1 MPTSTLKY
9 EEFTDNKDINELLK
23 TTFGFYEVDI
33 EVPNNDEMYNKF
45 LDFPPI
51 FKNSELKNGTK
62 KLISCMSAKK
72 ILIYYPLM
80 EWYIQ
85 QGLSVTKLYGMIHC
99 KKWKIFKSFG
109 ELVCNEKKKKI

>member
-1 MPTSTLKY
+1 MMKCITR
-9 EEFTDNKDINELLK
+9 
-23 TTFGFYEVDI
+23 
-33 EVPNNDEMYNKF
+33 F

-85 QGLSVTKLYGMIHC
+85 QGLIVTKVYGMIHC
-99 KKWKIFKSFG
+99 KNGKYLKG
-109 ELVCNEKKKKI
+109 LVSSYVVKEEKEI

>member
-1 MPTSTLKY
+1 
-9 EEFTDNKDINELLK
+9 
-23 TTFGFYEVDI
+23 
-33 EVPNNDEMYNKF
+33 MYNKF

-85 QGLSVTKLYGMIHC
+85 QGLIVTKVYGMIHC
-99 KKWKIFKSFG
+99 NDS
-109 ELVCNEKKKKI
+109 LVSSYVMKEEEEI